1 MTRNLRYKPQS
12 GAIERLTFCSALFS
26 SRALSAPFGQEC
38 VVLAGPQC
46 DVPLVRP
53 SGLVVRAMQVDGASG
68 PFGLQFGGL
77 LLREVGCAP
86 LGDPLQLVDLL
97 PARAP
102 RPLRQGTQ
110 AISTSGA
117 SKIQEGI
124 VASTTY
130 VRATALVQQG
140 RKRTRAVIQLHVP
153 AGGARSLAQNKS
165 RTNEFRS
172 QWGWRTR
179 RTRRV

>member
-1 MTRNLRYKPQS
+1 M
-12 GAIERLTFCSALFS
+12 
-26 SRALSAPFGQEC
+26 
-38 VVLAGPQC
+38 LAGLQC
-46 DVPLVRP
+46 DVPRVRP
-53 SGLVVRAMQVDGASG
+53 SGMVVRAMQVDGESG

-102 RPLRQGTQ
+102 RPLRQGTR
-110 AISTSGA
+110 AISTSDA
-117 SKIQEGI
+117 SRNQEGI

-140 RKRTRAVIQLHVP
+140 RKRTRAVIRATVAIIA
-153 AGGARSLAQNKS
+153 AGIPPL
-165 RTNEFRS
+165 TIIII
-172 QWGWRTR
+172 T
-179 RTRRV
+179 